1 MKNPFEPIWN
11 VLNAI
16 FREGLEK
23 FGRYYSSYRGF
34 VFDNEDPEGF
44 GRLKLIIPQITGK
57 APLEYWAW
65 PKGQFSGEG
74 YGMQITPQKGDMVW
88 VEFEMGNPR
97 VPIWDY
103 GHFSFKEDGK
113 TPQKPDIEELK
124 SLKNF
129 WFMTPDGHRIELD
142 DENMQIVVTL
152 LEKLMLGDK
161 DVTEPVPLGNILKEK
176 LETLCTKTATA
187 CTKAQSMNTKIAT
200 ITVPTAVG
208 PSGVPVN
215 AADFVSLAADFAQ
228 IKADVDTLKGE
239 LDEILSEVIF
249 VK

>member
-34 VFDNEDPEGF
+34 VVDNADPEGF
-44 GRLKLIIPQITGK
+44 GRLKLVVPQVTGK
-57 APLEYWAW
+57 GVLEYWAW
-65 PKGQFSGEG
+65 PKGNFSGEN
-74 YGMQITPQKGDMVW
+74 YGMQVIPSKGDMVW
-88 VEFEMGNPR
+88 VEFEMGNTR
-97 VPIWDY
+97 APIWDY

-113 TPQKPDIEELK
+113 TPQKPEELK
-124 SLKNF
+124 DVKNY
-129 WFMTPDGHRIELD
+129 WFMTPGGQRVEFD
-142 DENMQIVVTL
+142 DTNKWIVITL
-152 LEKLMLGDK
+152 KDKMYIGDK
-161 DVTEPVPLGNILKEK
+161 DATEPQVLGNILKTK
-176 LETLCTKTATA
+176 LETLCTKTALA
-187 CTKAQSMNTKIAT
+187 CTKAQSMNTKIAQ

-215 AADFVSLAADFAQ
+215 AADFTTLASDFAQ
-228 IKADVDTLKGE
+228 IKSDVDTLKN
-239 LDEILSEVIF
+239 EIKDVLSEIIF